1 MNRCKKK
8 AMMGK
13 VLLLC
18 KGGPDQKFENSVT
31 IVRVRMI
38 KKKIMK

>member
-8 AMMGK
+8 AMTGK
-13 VLLLC
+13 LLLLL
-18 KGGPDQKFENSVT
+18 KGEPDPKFENSVT
-31 IVRVRMI
+31 IVRVIMI